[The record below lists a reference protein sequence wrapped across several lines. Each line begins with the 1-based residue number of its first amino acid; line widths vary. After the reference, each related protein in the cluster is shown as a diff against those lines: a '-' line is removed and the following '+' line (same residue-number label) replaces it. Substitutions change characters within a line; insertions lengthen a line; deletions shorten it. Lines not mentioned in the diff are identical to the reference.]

1 MVKKKVQRQI
11 STRRFVIAGVITFLI
26 FALGML
32 LGMVMD
38 YERVQYTENQYFQ
51 QELNYRSLQL
61 QFSFLNSV
69 EDEGGNACAAFET
82 AIKDAVSELSD
93 SLEQVEQYQ
102 ELSKT
107 QRKDFQQIERRYLL
121 DNIRY
126 WLVIRETKDVC
137 PNHRLSILYFYSADD
152 CPTCPDQ
159 GVILTY
165 FKKRFGEQLLVFPI
179 NVDLASQEPTVEVIQ
194 NTFNITSYPSIV
206 VGETPYKGVVSKE
219 ELAPIIC
226 KGLGLSPE
234 ECA

>member
-11 STRRFVIAGVITFLI
+11 STNRMITAGVITFLI

-38 YERVQYTENQYFQ
+38 YERVQYMENQYFEH
-51 QELNYRSLQL
+51 ELDYRSLQL
-61 QFSFLNSV
+61 QFSFLSSV
-69 EDEGGNACAAFET
+69 EDEGDKACAAFEG
-82 AIKDAVSELSD
+82 AIKGAVAELSD

-102 ELSKT
+102 ELSRT
-107 QRKDFQQIERRYLL
+107 QRKDYEQIERRYIL

-126 WLVIRETKDVC
+126 WLIMRETKDFC
-137 PNHRLSILYFYSADD
+137 PNDRLSILYFYSADD
-152 CPTCPDQ
+152 CPNCPDQ

-179 NVDLASQEPTVEVIQ
+179 NIDVADDEPVIEVIKS
-194 NTFNITSYPSIV
+194 TFNITAYPSIV
-206 VGETPYKGVVSKE
+206 VGETPFTGVVSKE

-226 KGLGLSPE
+226 EGMGLDEE